1 MRARESPDGCFAHAR
16 KMIRQPKRRR
26 IVITGFMCAGKTTV
40 AAALAGL
47 LRCASADL
55 DSLVTER
62 EGRTPRRLIDEEGEE
77 AFRRAETRALV
88 EVLEKGEA
96 RVIAL
101 GGGTYALAH
110 NRAAIS
116 RHDCLTI
123 WLDAPF
129 QLCWQ
134 RITGEGDEQ
143 KERPLARDRE
153 QALRLYE
160 ERRAAYE
167 QAALRVGV
175 TEEMS
180 AARIAEGIE
189 TWLVCSE
196 AAD

>member
-1 MRARESPDGCFAHAR
+1 MSARESSDGRFAHAR
-16 KMIRQPKRRR
+16 EMFKEPTRRR

-77 AFRRAETRALV
+77 AFRQAETRALI

-96 RVIAL
+96 RIIAL
-101 GGGTYALAH
+101 GGGTYAFAH
-110 NRAAIS
+110 NRASIS
-116 RHDCLTI
+116 RHNCLTV

-129 QLCWQ
+129 ELCWQ
-134 RITGEGDEQ
+134 RLKGATEQ
-143 KERPLARDRE
+143 EERPLARDRK

-175 TEEMS
+175 TEELS
-180 AARIAEGIE
+180 AARIAQEIE
-189 TWLVCSE
+189 TWLQDIGAVG
-196 AAD
+196 